1 VNVAT
6 FEAHAVDQVGH
17 QAIRVIGPNRQ
28 RFVSSFQNMDGSHN
42 EFCKFIESS
51 REYSTTFIREIASI
65 LGGPSWKSVHPSPCI
80 VVTLFLG

>member
-1 VNVAT
+1 MRVNSNKT
-6 FEAHAVDQVGH
+6 IQCQIDRGKSTSL
-17 QAIRVIGPNRQ
+17 G
-28 RFVSSFQNMDGSHN
+28 FVSSFQNMDGSHN